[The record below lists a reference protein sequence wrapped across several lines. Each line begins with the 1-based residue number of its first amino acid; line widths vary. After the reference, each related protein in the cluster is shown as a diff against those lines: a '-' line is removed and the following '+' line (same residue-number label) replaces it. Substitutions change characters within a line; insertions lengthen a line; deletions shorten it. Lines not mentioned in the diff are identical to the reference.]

1 MNKIYAVVIL
11 LVLCFLCSCLSF
23 YLGLKRGSFQAA
35 LEESKIAISVIQ
47 KENINPQ
54 LKEYLKGRIY
64 YNIHTKFPNDKGYR
78 SKEDWDFG
86 IVDTVKLRGIEYH
99 KDSGH
104 NITSF
109 EDACK

>member
-1 MNKIYAVVIL
+1 MKTIYAVLIL
-11 LVLCFLCSCLSF
+11 LVLCSCLSF
-23 YLGLKRGSFQAA
+23 YLGFKRGSFQAA
-35 LEESKIAISVIQ
+35 LEESKIAISILQ
-47 KENINPQ
+47 KDMIKPQ

-64 YNIHTKFPNDKGYR
+64 YNLHTKFPNDKGYR

-86 IVDTVKLRGIEYH
+86 IVDTVKLLGIAYH
-99 KDSGH
+99 KDPGH